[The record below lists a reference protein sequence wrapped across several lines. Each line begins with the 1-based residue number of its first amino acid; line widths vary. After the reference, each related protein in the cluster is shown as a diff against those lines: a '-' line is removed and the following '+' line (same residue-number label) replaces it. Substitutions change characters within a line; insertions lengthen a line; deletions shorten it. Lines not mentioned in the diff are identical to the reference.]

1 MGCLG
6 TDQEIAAAILCAA
19 SEEAAFL
26 NGATIAI
33 DGGMTI

>member
-1 MGCLG
+1 MGWLG
-6 TDQEIAAAILCAA
+6 KDEEIAVVIFFAA
-19 SEEAAFL
+19 SEEAAFM